1 MVKRRDSFGV
11 EICYVPFGAQSVML
25 LKEAAEFVKN
35 ILKPCGPEIV
45 TCLDKTTSVFVQTP
59 PNKLSL
65 GLLLGR

>member
-1 MVKRRDSFGV
+1 
-11 EICYVPFGAQSVML
+11 ML

-45 TCLDKTTSVFVQTP
+45 TCLDKTTSVFVQTL